1 MIKKIKYYLFIC
13 LTISALINLTSC
25 ENESK
30 KLEGKWIGKSLSSP
44 ILEQNIKSFPKSV
57 ADVVRKQQDSSI
69 QLKVDSM
76 YVEFEMKNYEGTK
89 GILYTNVYAYKEVVL
104 WQYLQEESQIRL
116 YEPEKK
122 DRYWNVIEFT
132 DQTLIVEMNDGENTW
147 KMSFVRDKT
156 VEEGVKLTYKQIK
169 QNSSLEKKL

>member
-1 MIKKIKYYLFIC
+1 MLQKTKYI
-13 LTISALINLTSC
+13 LIAVLLIVLSSC

-30 KLEGKWIGKSLSSP
+30 KLEGKWVAKSLSSP
-44 ILEQNIKSFPKSV
+44 ILETSIKSFPKSV
-57 ADVVRKQQDSSI
+57 QDIVRKQQDSTI

-89 GILYTNVYAYKEVVL
+89 GILYTNVYTRKEVVL
-104 WQYLQEESQIRL
+104 WQYLEEENQIRL

-122 DRYWNVIEFT
+122 ERYWNIIEFT
-132 DQTLIVEMNDGENTW
+132 DKSLIVEMNDGESNW

-156 VEEGVKLTYKQIK
+156 LDKDLKIAQK
-169 QNSSLEKKL
+169 

>member
-1 MIKKIKYYLFIC
+1 MLEKIKYIVLVI
-13 LTISALINLTSC
+13 LVVALASC
-25 ENESK
+25 ESESK

-57 ADVVRKQQDSSI
+57 ADVVRKQQDSTI

-89 GILYTNVYAYKEVVL
+89 GILYTNVYANKEVVL
-104 WQYLQEESQIRL
+104 WQYLEEENQIRL
-116 YEPEKK
+116 YQPEAK
-122 DRYWNVIEFT
+122 DRYWNIIEFT
-132 DQTLIVEMNDGENTW
+132 NKSLIVEMNDGENNW

-156 VEEGVKLTYKQIK
+156 IHKDLKLTQK
-169 QNSSLEKKL
+169 